1 MQELGRRKSRN
12 ATRVGAAMPSFRQY
26 VELARGIA
34 RDLAIFLFCK
44 TLYYAWPSKLRS
56 LVPVVGAGRGSN
68 EAMAVAGMKYMSSLN
83 FVWQRTRRAKKN
95 MRICAEEGEPYP
107 DFPLVELENMDELRL
122 SDLVKKVGAQP
133 IVLNFGSCS

>member
-1 MQELGRRKSRN
+1 
-12 ATRVGAAMPSFRQY
+12 MPSFRQY

-34 RDLAIFLFCK
+34 RDLAIFLYCK
-44 TLYYAWPSKLRS
+44 TLHFMWPSKLRS
-56 LVPVVGAGRGSN
+56 FVPMGHGSD
-68 EAMAVAGMKYMSSLN
+68 EKMAVAGMNYMSSFN

-95 MRICAEEGEPYP
+95 LGICAEEGEPYP
-107 DFPLVELENMDELRL
+107 DFPIVELKTRNELRL

>member
-1 MQELGRRKSRN
+1 
-12 ATRVGAAMPSFRQY
+12 
-26 VELARGIA
+26 
-34 RDLAIFLFCK
+34 
-44 TLYYAWPSKLRS
+44 
-56 LVPVVGAGRGSN
+56 
-68 EAMAVAGMKYMSSLN
+68 MAVAGMKYMSSLN

-95 MRICAEEGEPYP
+95 MRICAEEGTRMDPTQVWLSRLPLIIIITGEPYP